1 VRALFVNSGIL
12 GHRTVLRLVRDAV
25 ATDPGIEAEYV
36 DLSEGLSTG
45 ERVVRKLV
53 CAGPRTGGAFP
64 GAALLLPRFR
74 HELHAGLLARR
85 RIAALERGGKRFD
98 VIHFHTQATAY
109 LSLGRMRRTPSVVSI
124 DITQRLAAAEAGS
137 ALERVDFAPNAA
149 RDRRVFRAAAA
160 IVATSRWAA
169 DDLAAGQPECA
180 GKVTVLPY
188 PVPLDAFDEG
198 WIEERFARAAGD
210 AGAPVRFLFVG
221 GDFPRKG
228 GPELLAAWREGGFA
242 ERGTL
247 TIVSDWPLGEVP
259 AGVIV
264 RRGVAPYTAEWLA
277 LWREADAFVM
287 PTRGEAFGM
296 VFQEAAAA
304 GLPAIGTRM
313 NAIPE
318 IVEDGVGG
326 LLVPPGDRAG
336 LVAAMRALIES
347 PERRREMGAAARRR
361 IAEVASP
368 ARYAAELTGILRRAA
383 AGGARG

>member
-12 GHRTVLRLVRDAV
+12 GHRTVLRLVREAV
-25 ATDPGIEAEYV
+25 ATDPGIEAELV

-53 CAGPRTGGAFP
+53 CAGPRTGGSFP

-85 RIAALERGGKRFD
+85 RIAALERAGKRFD

-137 ALERVDFAPNAA
+137 ALERVDYAPNAA
-149 RDRRVFRAAAA
+149 RDRRVFRAAAE

-169 DDLAAGQPECA
+169 DDLVASQPECA

-188 PVPLDAFDEG
+188 PVRLDAFGEG
-198 WIEERFARAAGD
+198 WIEERFARASGD
-210 AGAPVRFLFVG
+210 ADAPARFLFVG

-242 ERGTL
+242 GKATL
-247 TIVSDWPLGEVP
+247 TIVSDWPLGELP
-259 AGVIV
+259 PGVTV

-304 GLPAIGTRM
+304 GLPSIGTRM

-318 IVEDGVGG
+318 IVEDLVGG
-326 LLVPPGDRAG
+326 ILVLPGDRDG
-336 LVAAMRALIES
+336 LTTAMHALVDS
-347 PERRREMGAAARRR
+347 PELRRDLGTSARRR
-361 IAEVASP
+361 IAEVSSP